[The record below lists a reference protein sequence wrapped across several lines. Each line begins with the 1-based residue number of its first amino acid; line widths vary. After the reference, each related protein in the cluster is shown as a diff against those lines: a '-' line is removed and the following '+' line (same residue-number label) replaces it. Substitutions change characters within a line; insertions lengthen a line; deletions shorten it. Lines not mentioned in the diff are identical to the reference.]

1 MAFIDHSLQ
10 QVNLRL
16 ILLLNMRTDREEWQ
30 KKTLYSILP
39 GAIQSQS
46 SFAEG
51 KGYYLDVSWIEYGD
65 AAGGWHE
72 DQQLTDAS
80 FSAETDFS
88 QAMKKAR
95 NLILEAGRS
104 HEPRPALI
112 VVHAGEKAE
121 TDLLP
126 EGMDAQDCIRAV
138 ISIQADADASSL
150 NAWSSEAGPTMESQ
164 NEEGKGPRVFSTVQ
178 SEEQLMTTLST
189 ILPGCLSVSRKLYE
203 DQKAADT
210 AAPEKDAAEQKQSS
224 PDDLKPERQD
234 AEAQEPQ
241 AAQKHTEDGKTGAS
255 EAGWEQAAEEEK
267 DHAET
272 EAPAAGETNGTGNH
286 TEGSGARQASAQPSA
301 QEQPV
306 NCKQTYVMPQMV
318 SLKEQDEHFAERAQQ
333 REEYCTYESHSYVLK
348 NAADF
353 RIFEARR
360 IGLGHLGKKMPCQ
373 DACLYAEHAHGFV
386 VMAADGVSACPRS
399 DLGSKIA
406 CESVAHLVAECG
418 RTEADE
424 EKFVQELCSDAFFQK
439 VRAEWL
445 RRITEDWK
453 QNPTEGNVT
462 IPRLYGTTL
471 MFAAATEH
479 WWVVRNIGDGQ
490 ILLFNRQDFQRIRLT
505 EKDSPAPR
513 GLMYDTYLEHVQTG
527 VFPRDQFPGVL
538 LTTDGMADQMAK
550 IGPDSW
556 HIWAL
561 QLQKRFAEY
570 NEPYLP
576 FVYEGII
583 AGEERRPDLSRQRN
597 ASDDCTVVLAFAE
610 GQSIPAWMQEV
621 RRSIRAHVG
630 EGAEIELHRT
640 LGRRVSYNVYTKT
653 EKLFICALPEDEA
666 CAVRSPRLG
675 LEQVILLPQTR
686 DDVWSEAGYRF
697 YAYHLGGDSSLCT
710 LEEAMQAFGYC
721 SHSQT
726 VRGVSLKTGEKVLKV
741 DTEVNRGVGI
751 LHEQLSE
758 LQERLDEAGLFLDWT
773 APCWMFTDML
783 RGRLLVPQAV
793 LCEKAPCPPVP
804 WHLTMEQL
812 SPALI
817 GFVSADHQPWAY
829 PFFSPG
835 DAAEGSCYYL
845 TGKGLSDLPEVQ
857 RRFFTVVRHPQNGM
871 LGMRNAGQSAW
882 KVKDLD
888 GTEADCAPRG
898 IAMLK
903 NGRQIIVQS
912 TDTGRQTYTIQLTE
926 NKGGDRA

>member
-1 MAFIDHSLQ
+1 MAFMDSSLQ

-16 ILLLNMRTDREEWQ
+16 ILLLNMRTDREDWQ

-39 GAIQSQS
+39 GTIQSQS

-65 AAGGWHE
+65 AAGGWQE
-72 DQQLTDAS
+72 EQRQTDVS
-80 FSAETDFS
+80 FSAEPDFS
-88 QAMKKAR
+88 QAMEKAR

-121 TDLLP
+121 TDSLP
-126 EGMDAQDCIRAV
+126 EEMDAKDCICAV
-138 ISIQADADASSL
+138 ISMQADADAASM
-150 NAWSSEAGPTMESQ
+150 NAWTPDSALSIESQ
-164 NEEGKGPRVFSTVQ
+164 NVEEKGPRMFWTVH
-178 SEEQLMTTLST
+178 SEDQLMAAISNM
-189 ILPGCLSVSRKLYE
+189 IPGCLSGSRTLFE
-203 DQKAADT
+203 AQKALADT
-210 AAPEKDAAEQKQSS
+210 SAAEKDAVRQEAPSM
-224 PDDLKPERQD
+224 DALKTERQG
-234 AEAQEPQ
+234 AEAQETQ
-241 AAQKHTEDGKTGAS
+241 TESKHTADETAEDTGSGTAQ
-255 EAGWEQAAEEEK
+255 G
-267 DHAET
+267 AET
-272 EAPAAGETNGTGNH
+272 DPEAAAAGQNGGENRPEGSATGN
-286 TEGSGARQASAQPSA
+286 ASAEQSVPV
-301 QEQPV
+301 QPV
-306 NCKQTYVMPQMV
+306 SGKQNYAVPQMV

-333 REEYCTYESHSYVLK
+333 REEYCTYESHAYVLK
-348 NAADF
+348 NAEHF
-353 RIFEARR
+353 QIFEARR

-386 VMAADGVSACPRS
+386 IVAADGVSACPRS
-399 DLGSKIA
+399 DLGAKIA
-406 CESVAHLVAECG
+406 CESAAGLAAEYG
-418 RTEADE
+418 RMEPDE
-424 EKFVQELCSDAFFQK
+424 EKFVQAVCSDAFFRK

-453 QNPTEGNVT
+453 QNPTEGNVS
-462 IPRLYGTTL
+462 ISRLYGTTL

-479 WWVVRNIGDGQ
+479 WWVCRNIGDGQ
-490 ILLFNRQDFQRIRLT
+490 ILLFNSQDFQRIRLT

-527 VFPRDQFPGVL
+527 VFPREQFPGVL

-561 QLQKRFAEY
+561 QLQERFAKHQ
-570 NEPYLP
+570 EPYLP

-583 AGEERRPDLSRQRN
+583 AGEKRRPDLSRQRN
-597 ASDDCTVVLAFAE
+597 ASDDCTVVLAFAQE
-610 GQSIPAWMQEV
+610 QSVPAWMQAV
-621 RRSIRAHVG
+621 RRSILAHAG

-653 EKLFICALPEDEA
+653 ERMFVCALPENEA

-675 LEQVILLPQTR
+675 FEQVILLPQTR

-697 YAYHLGGDSSLCT
+697 YAYHLDGDASLCT
-710 LEEAMQAFGYC
+710 LEEAMQAFEYC

-726 VRGVSLKTGEKVLKV
+726 VRGESLKAGEKVLKV
-741 DTEVNRGVGI
+741 DTEVNRAVEV
-751 LHEQLSE
+751 LHEQLSV
-758 LQERLDEAGLFLDWT
+758 LQERVDEAGLFLDWT
-773 APCWMFTDML
+773 APCWIFTDIR
-783 RGRLLVPQAV
+783 RGRLMVPQAAV
-793 LCEKAPCPPVP
+793 CETAPCAPVP
-804 WHLTMEQL
+804 WHLTMKQL

-817 GFVSADHQPWAY
+817 GFVCADHQPWPY

-835 DAAEGSCYYL
+835 DAPEGTCYYL
-845 TGKGLSDLPEVQ
+845 TGKGMCDLPEAQ

-871 LGMRNAGQSAW
+871 LGLRNAGQSAW
-882 KVKDLD
+882 KVVDLD
-888 GTEADCAPRG
+888 GTEADCPPQG
-898 IAMLK
+898 VAMLK
-903 NGRQIIVQS
+903 NGRQIIVQIS
-912 TDTGRQTYTIQLTE
+912 GSGRQTYTIQLTE